1 MASSYTGAIVMTQAK
16 PRFATFEEYLSY
28 SEDLDG
34 RFQLIDGELIELP
47 PESPENDF
55 IARELF
61 WLLALASVVSREL
74 IRNHTCEVQV
84 PVLQPGDTANRF
96 PDMVILREEHLD
108 LLTRRLTITVDMPP
122 PRLIAEVVSPGRSNR
137 DRDYINKRA
146 QYAAIGVPEYWL
158 IDPTA
163 KVVMVLQLQGDDY
176 TEVGTFQGGD
186 RIISPEFPNL
196 TLTAA
201 QVFQR

>member
-1 MASSYTGAIVMTQAK
+1 MVMTQAK

-61 WLLALASVVSREL
+61 WLLALASMVSREL

-96 PDMVILREEHLD
+96 PDLVILREEHLD
-108 LLTRRLTITVDMPP
+108 LLGRRLTIILDMPP
-122 PRLIAEVVSPGRSNR
+122 PRLISEVVSPGRSNR

-163 KVVMVLQLQGDDY
+163 KAVMVLQLQGDDY
-176 TEVGTFQGGD
+176 SEVGTFQGSD